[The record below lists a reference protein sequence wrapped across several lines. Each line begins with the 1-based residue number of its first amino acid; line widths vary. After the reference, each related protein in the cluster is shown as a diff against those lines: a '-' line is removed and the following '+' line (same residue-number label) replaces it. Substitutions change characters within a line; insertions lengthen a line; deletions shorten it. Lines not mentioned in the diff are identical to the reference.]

1 MRKLITKLNNRL
13 IFTVLLLVT
22 IFVISGCSSKNQ
34 PVNNEVNN
42 KTENVNNSTT
52 DTQNAADTQN
62 TADETKQDD
71 PVDAGNFTLTNFI
84 GAWLSESDEMA
95 FVIDS
100 DYNWQACFED
110 TVYTTGTIIVDGGK
124 IRLYTIDDVFYCELT
139 YVDKY
144 VVDEYNNKF
153 VFDGPVE
160 AYVPEGKIDLYQ
172 SANILP
178 SEAGLLIGRYYD
190 DSELHYIE
198 ISEGLHY
205 EMYGPTDDGY
215 ISSIDCGYIEKLDEM
230 GNYLVTPTL
239 YVDDKPFEIF
249 QFDTDILLWN
259 EESWIFKTPEE
270 YPDIQ
275 PVNANGEYGYLLP
288 GRYYSL
294 VGGEVDFNNYIDIS
308 EDFKYEMMVANV
320 SDPDGSPLIDCGY
333 ITPTSDS
340 HTYIATPELYVT
352 DEPFEIY
359 ATPDGFIDWSV
370 STNPGVNMWHHDSD
384 VAEE

>member
-1 MRKLITKLNNRL
+1 MRKLITKLNSRL

-52 DTQNAADTQN
+52 DTQNPADNNTVADTNNDTPVEN

-71 PVDAGNFTLTNFI
+71 PVDAG
-84 GAWLSESDEMA
+84 
-95 FVIDS
+95 
-100 DYNWQACFED
+100 
-110 TVYTTGTIIVDGGK
+110 
-124 IRLYTIDDVFYCELT
+124 
-139 YVDKY
+139 
-144 VVDEYNNKF
+144 
-153 VFDGPVE
+153 
-160 AYVPEGKIDLYQ
+160 
-172 SANILP
+172 
-178 SEAGLLIGRYYD
+178 LLLGRYYD

-249 QFDTDILLWN
+249 QFDIGILLWN
-259 EESWIFKTPEE
+259 EESWEFKTPEE

-294 VGGEVDFNNYIDIS
+294 VGGEVDFNYYIDIS

-320 SDPDGSPLIDCGY
+320 SDPDGAPLIDCGY

-370 STNPGVNMWHHDSD
+370 STNPGVNMWHHGSD
-384 VAEE
+384 AAEE